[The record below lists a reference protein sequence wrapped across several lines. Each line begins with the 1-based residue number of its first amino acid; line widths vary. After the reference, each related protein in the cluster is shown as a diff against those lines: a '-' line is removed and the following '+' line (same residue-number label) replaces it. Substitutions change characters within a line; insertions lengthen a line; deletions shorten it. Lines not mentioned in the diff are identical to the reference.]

1 VQLPADAAAHGLQLP
16 EDAAAWD
23 VPPQPAGRAPLWVPI
38 WVPRASRRAAPSPD
52 ALRCCRCTSSMV
64 VLVTRCCVTQIHI
77 YVFCQVSDHQGGQC
91 VMDSIGSAVSIFVK
105 SNQKFI
111 HLLATSVAVTL
122 L

>member
-1 VQLPADAAAHGLQLP
+1 
-16 EDAAAWD
+16 
-23 VPPQPAGRAPLWVPI
+23 RAT
-38 WVPRASRRAAPSPD
+38 ASRCRSPRLATARRCRRLGCTTAARRPGTTMGSYLGPTCKPEGGSIPRCS
-52 ALRCCRCTSSMV
+52 ALLPLHFFYGGASHSLLCHSDP
-64 VLVTRCCVTQIHI
+64 
-77 YVFCQVSDHQGGQC
+77 YVSDHQGGQC